1 MVSLVKT
8 TFTYGV
14 FLAIQKFWS
23 KKQIR
28 SRNSPGFTEKINY
41 ITDYYNTNTA
51 KHITL
56 QNMENHGPDAHD
68 IFPSGSVQQ
77 FSLASTNG
85 FPRCV
90 FNAASSRF
98 RDVSP
103 ERTKSCPPRY
113 GHYLSAR
120 MATLQPHFRR
130 YDSENQLEKSSTL
143 NMSSLFETARPCEWQ
158 FPAPP
163 FFGANY
169 PSPELSF
176 VSTGNRRELKTA
188 PLIFPAVTMVTPM
201 ADRSEESEVSFK
213 KPEGLSAEEET
224 QASTGDTAAQMP
236 ASPDAKERELVYASN
251 ELESEPHTAQPAQD
265 DQAPDPMDA
274 TIPVNSTNKVESYWE
289 RRRRN
294 NMSAKKSRDARKFRE
309 VQTQRRVAYLEDEN
323 FRIRA
328 ELRALQE
335 ENILLKRV
343 LSSDL

>member
-1 MVSLVKT
+1 
-8 TFTYGV
+8 
-14 FLAIQKFWS
+14 
-23 KKQIR
+23 
-28 SRNSPGFTEKINY
+28 
-41 ITDYYNTNTA
+41 
-51 KHITL
+51 
-56 QNMENHGPDAHD
+56 MENHVPDAHD
-68 IFPSGSVQQ
+68 IFPSGSVL
-77 FSLASTNG
+77 LASTNG

-169 PSPELSF
+169 PSSELSF

-188 PLIFPAVTMVTPM
+188 PFPAVTMVTPM

-236 ASPDAKERELVYASN
+236 ASTDAKERELVYASN

-265 DQAPDPMDA
+265 NQAPDPMDA

-335 ENILLKRV
+335 ENILLKRERPGTGRK
-343 LSSDL
+343 